1 MLYKPEFV
9 RHDGEAPIF
18 SVDCHPDGTRL
29 ATAGGDQKVSLW
41 ALGPVKS
48 REVEGDPNVKRKL
61 ATLSDHFNT
70 VNCVRFSRNG
80 RWLASGSTVREGAGG
95 EGDALSTRSV
105 GLHRINV
112 FRRSRVK
119 VGVTSG
125 GIHNTRGG
133 GGVCYRVSRHMRG
146 EEKRLA

>member
-1 MLYKPEFV
+1 MVVLYKPEFV
-9 RHDGEAPIF
+9 RHDGEASIF

-41 ALGPVKS
+41 ALGPVKN

-80 RWLASGSTVREGAGG
+80 RWLASGSTVRGHV
-95 EGDALSTRSV
+95 LSTRSGPSV
-105 GLHRINV
+105 
-112 FRRSRVK
+112 
-119 VGVTSG
+119 
-125 GIHNTRGG
+125 
-133 GGVCYRVSRHMRG
+133 
-146 EEKRLA
+146 